1 MNHLMYLYITQFNP
15 YDNPRTDSYDPPHY
29 NLVTIPM
36 LQVKNLHRAT
46 TKTETQRDGVT
57 CPGMHNN

>member
-36 LQVKNLHRAT
+36 LQVKNLHSNNENWD
-46 TKTETQRDGVT
+46 TKRWGNLPRDAQ
-57 CPGMHNN
+57 